1 MQAIVFLYDY
11 VQKAYNQEKEFTYDF
26 AETDIQYNEIASY
39 RKIIA
44 ETTWKHLDYR
54 NFSLT
59 YSPHLSTYDFSLKA
73 FEKAMTPLKE

>member
-11 VQKAYNQEKEFTYDF
+11 DQKAYNQGKEFTYNF
-26 AETDIQYNEIASY
+26 AVTDIQYSEIASY

-44 ETTWKHLDYR
+44 ENTWKHINYR

-73 FEKAMTPLKE
+73 FEKAITPLKE